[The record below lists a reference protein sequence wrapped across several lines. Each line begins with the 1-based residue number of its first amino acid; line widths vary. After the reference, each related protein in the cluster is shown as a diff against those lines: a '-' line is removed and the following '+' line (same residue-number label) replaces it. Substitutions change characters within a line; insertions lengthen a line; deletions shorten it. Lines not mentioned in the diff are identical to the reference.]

1 MAAVTLTTLRTRVRE
16 RADMVGSSFVGDTAT
31 SLDAWINEANQK
43 LHGML
48 VEALGEEYVSSTASL
63 SIVAGTSD
71 YAVPSGFFKLYGI
84 DMTLGDYVYALKPYE
99 RAERNLYRNGR
110 NPGVRVRGFEVP
122 RYSLVGSIIRIYP
135 TPQQVLTTTVL
146 YAPEATVLV
155 NGSDTVNY
163 ANGWE
168 RFIVLDAAI
177 QCLAKEESDV
187 RVLTEER
194 EKVIR
199 EIELAKE
206 QRDLSIMHRV
216 VEVDYIDEDPLW

>member
-1 MAAVTLTTLRTRVRE
+1 
-16 RADMVGSSFVGDTAT
+16 MVGSSFVADSAT
-31 SLDAWINEANQK
+31 GLDAWINEAHQK

-71 YAVPSGFFKLYGI
+71 YAVPTGFFKLYGI
-84 DMTLGDYVYALKPYE
+84 DVTLGDYVYALQPYE
-99 RAERNLYRNGR
+99 RLERNMYRNGR
-110 NPGVRVRGFEVP
+110 ILASRVRGYEVP
-122 RYSLVGSIIRIYP
+122 RYSLVGSNIRLYP
-135 TPQQVLTTTVL
+135 TPTQALTTTVL

-155 NGSDTVNY
+155 NGTDAVSY

-177 QCLAKEESDV
+177 QALAKEESDT
-187 RVLTEER
+187 RTLAAER
-194 EKVIR
+194 AAVVK

-206 QRDLSIMHRV
+206 QRDLNRMHRV
-216 VEVDYIDEDPLW
+216 VEVDLLEEDPLW